1 MLQQRSPTSTTRSL
15 RGVPRRPLRVVPD
28 PKAELAQNV
37 GRVGGRPDQ
46 SPGDGR
52 RGRSTARQHQD
63 AAGRHHPGAII
74 RAARCSQSCRA
85 RDGAW
90 RDILCFS
97 RFLSGRILRPPTC
110 LVRPAVRPALGV
122 GSRHAA
128 MHLRE
133 AQGKSMDTIMATGDE
148 WTPEWRCLA
157 QLAKPHQKIA
167 QFRAPIRP
175 HRRHHH
181 RGSTPSGAMVSATVH
196 VATKSC
202 GRRPRACVRG

>member
-1 MLQQRSPTSTTRSL
+1 MQWRRMHRPTRHCKCL
-15 RGVPRRPLRVVPD
+15 LVRGWALSSVRNFQGTLH
-28 PKAELAQNV
+28 
-37 GRVGGRPDQ
+37 GRPC
-46 SPGDGR
+46 
-52 RGRSTARQHQD
+52 RS
-63 AAGRHHPGAII
+63 

-85 RDGAW
+85 RDGACS
-90 RDILCFS
+90 DILFFS
-97 RFLSGRILRPPTC
+97 RLLSDRILRPPTC

-148 WTPEWRCLA
+148 WTPEWRFLA

-167 QFRAPIRP
+167 QFRAPLRP

>member
-1 MLQQRSPTSTTRSL
+1 MHRPTRHCKCL
-15 RGVPRRPLRVVPD
+15 LVRGWALSSVRNFQGTLH
-28 PKAELAQNV
+28 
-37 GRVGGRPDQ
+37 GRPC
-46 SPGDGR
+46 R
-52 RGRSTARQHQD
+52 F
-63 AAGRHHPGAII
+63 

-97 RFLSGRILRPPTC
+97 RLLSDRILRPPTC

-148 WTPEWRCLA
+148 RTPEWRCLA

-167 QFRAPIRP
+167 QFRAPLRP
-175 HRRHHH
+175 HRRHH
-181 RGSTPSGAMVSATVH
+181 
-196 VATKSC
+196 
-202 GRRPRACVRG
+202 GRRPQARWCLRQPMWPRRVAGEGPELVCGVRMIVRGAQTCLIR

>member
-1 MLQQRSPTSTTRSL
+1 MAYGGFSYASVWHTV
-15 RGVPRRPLRVVPD
+15 RGWALSSVRNFRGPLH
-28 PKAELAQNV
+28 
-37 GRVGGRPDQ
+37 GRPC
-46 SPGDGR
+46 
-52 RGRSTARQHQD
+52 RS
-63 AAGRHHPGAII
+63 

-97 RFLSGRILRPPTC
+97 RLLSDRILRPPTC

-148 WTPEWRCLA
+148 RTLEWRCLT

-167 QFRAPIRP
+167 QFRAPLRP
-175 HRRHHH
+175 HRRHQH
-181 RGSTPSGAMVSATVH
+181 RGSTPSGAMVSTTAH